1 MKRFSFSTGEAISMS
16 SPSGGVSK
24 RSRDAADRRLREEL
38 FSGIDNQGDHIESCN
53 CEECIR
59 EKEYYIALI
68 LSSVV
73 DKDTLES
80 ESENDATSNNLD
92 LFT

>member
-1 MKRFSFSTGEAISMS
+1 MKRSPFSTGEAISIS

-24 RSRDAADRRLREEL
+24 RSSKAAENRLREEL
-38 FSGIDNQGDHIESCN
+38 FTGLDNQGNHIDTCN

-73 DKDTLES
+73 DEDTLEC
-80 ESENDATSNNLD
+80 ESKNDVISDNLD
-92 LFT
+92 LFI